1 MGEVRVDE
9 DDIEMDPTGLVFH
22 RGEPFTGVV
31 VERSADGE
39 LVSTRSYFAGYPDG
53 PYREWRS
60 SGRLRKDGRM
70 RDGRSVGSHREWHA
84 NGRLAERR
92 EFDAAGNLV
101 RHERWDRGGNL
112 VVEPTGRR

>member
-1 MGEVRVDE
+1 MGEIHVDE

-53 PYREWRS
+53 HYQEWRS

-70 RDGRSVGSHREWHA
+70 RDGRSVGSQREWHA